1 MEFYIIILSATIGA
15 IAFEISKKISE
26 KNNTI
31 PLTPVNAKNK
41 ETGNNMILVPL
52 NSLND
57 AEGIKLPIGISADF
71 EIDDIEYTNNINAEF
86 SFNILSIKG
95 IDTENFNNYITEIN
109 WEYIINVVINGI
121 QYTDYIDKTTN
132 FNKNDISIDF
142 IEYQEITENDLIN
155 WITNNTNLNILKQK
169 LEAKVISKSNSA
181 LIKVLDLPYINN
193 LQ

>member
-41 ETGNNMILVPL
+41 ETGSNMILVPL

-169 LEAKVISKSNSA
+169 LEAKVISKSNST

>member
-71 EIDDIEYTNNINAEF
+71 EIEDIEYTNNINAEF

-95 IDTENFNNYITEIN
+95 IDIENFNNYITEIN

-169 LEAKVISKSNSA
+169 LEAKVISKSNST

>member
-41 ETGNNMILVPL
+41 ETGNNMLLVPL

-71 EIDDIEYTNNINAEF
+71 EIEDIEYTNNINAEF

-95 IDTENFNNYITEIN
+95 IDTENLNNYITEIN
-109 WEYIINVVINGI
+109 W
-121 QYTDYIDKTTN
+121 
-132 FNKNDISIDF
+132 
-142 IEYQEITENDLIN
+142 
-155 WITNNTNLNILKQK
+155 
-169 LEAKVISKSNSA
+169 
-181 LIKVLDLPYINN
+181 
-193 LQ
+193 

>member
-41 ETGNNMILVPL
+41 ETGNNMLLVPL

-71 EIDDIEYTNNINAEF
+71 EIEDIEYTNNINAEF

-95 IDTENFNNYITEIN
+95 IDTENLNNYITEIN

>member
-41 ETGNNMILVPL
+41 ETGSDMILVPL
-52 NSLND
+52 NNLND
-57 AEGIKLPIGISADF
+57 AEGIKLPIGISSDF
-71 EIDDIEYTNNINAEF
+71 DIEDIEYINNTNAEF

-95 IDTENFNNYITEIN
+95 IDTENFTNYITEIN
-109 WEYIINVVINGI
+109 WQYIINVVIDGI
-121 QYTDYIDKTTN
+121 QYTDYIEKTTN
-132 FNKNDISIDF
+132 FNKNDIGINF
-142 IEYQEITENDLIN
+142 IEYQEITESDLIN
-155 WITNNTNLNILKQK
+155 WISNNTNLNILKQK
-169 LEAKVISKSNSA
+169 LEAKVISKSNST